1 MKGFVSLIV
10 SLMAIVMFIIVA
22 VNMPVVD
29 AFISVMF
36 PYLDANG
43 KLLAYLFKLT
53 LLFSPSLLILGYHA
67 FAQIQAEF
75 DYGQGRRYM

>member
-10 SLMAIVMFIIVA
+10 SLMAILMFIIMA
-22 VNMPVVD
+22 VSMPVVD
-29 AFISVMF
+29 AFITVMF

-43 KLLAYLFKLT
+43 RILAYLFKMV

-67 FAQIQAEF
+67 FAQIRAEF
-75 DYGQGRRYM
+75 DYDSGRRYV